1 MKFLTILALNYKHQL
16 EMLSEKIKEETK
28 SAHLSL
34 EKLVVQQLKSI
45 KNNEDYGNFLKKFY
59 TYFSQVEKVIS
70 PYITSQLLPD
80 YADRRNS
87 SYLENDI
94 KALGFDVDETMTVPV
109 PKIDN
114 EVAALG
120 ALYVMEGSIMG
131 GRIIIQMLEKLGV
144 TEGVSFFSG
153 YGAETGQKW
162 GVFTKVMNDT
172 AKTEQDEEQAVNTA
186 NETFQLFEK
195 VFAQ

>member
-1 MKFLTILALNYKHQL
+1 
-16 EMLSEKIKEETK
+16 MLSEKIKEATK
-28 SAHLSL
+28 SAHLNL

-45 KNNEDYGNFLKKFY
+45 KTNEDYSNFLKKFY

-70 PYITSQLLPD
+70 PYITPQLLPD

-94 KALGFDVDETMTVPV
+94 EALGSDVKEIATVEV
-109 PKIDN
+109 PKIDS
-114 EVAALG
+114 EVSALG
-120 ALYVMEGSIMG
+120 ALYVMEGSILG

-144 TEGVSFFSG
+144 TEGVTFFSG

-162 GVFTKVMNDT
+162 GVFTQVMNQT
-172 AKTEQDEEQAVNTA
+172 AKTEQDEEKAVNTA

-195 VFAQ
+195 VFA

>member
-1 MKFLTILALNYKHQL
+1 
-16 EMLSEKIKEETK
+16 MLSEKIKEETK

-94 KALGFDVDETMTVPV
+94 KALGFDVDETMTVAV

>member
-1 MKFLTILALNYKHQL
+1 
-16 EMLSEKIKEETK
+16 
-28 SAHLSL
+28 
-34 EKLVVQQLKSI
+34 
-45 KNNEDYGNFLKKFY
+45 
-59 TYFSQVEKVIS
+59 
-70 PYITSQLLPD
+70 
-80 YADRRNS
+80 
-87 SYLENDI
+87 
-94 KALGFDVDETMTVPV
+94 
-109 PKIDN
+109 
-114 EVAALG
+114 
-120 ALYVMEGSIMG
+120 MG